1 MGAAM
6 SSRAIV
12 LIPATATPADLLQ
25 PIAGVPALLRLLL
38 CAQRAG
44 LGEILLLGVNRYPR
58 SVQASLTRDSRLTA
72 RLVWLDDQPWSVLVQ
87 TCSDLEKA
95 WWEGDLW
102 VLPAGGVIDATLLR
116 NAVQQAGSGP
126 IAVIDPDPRTFSTSA
141 VPFSRVS
148 GAWLQAVVEASG
160 DVALSA
166 LLCDVLQRSDSEHL
180 SNHRLVC
187 APAVSETN
195 RAAVERGLFEGLEN
209 ASDGWV
215 DRYLNRKLSPW
226 FSRWF
231 VRIPLTPNQITLIAW
246 AIGLLAALCFAHGS
260 WVSGVLGALLLQWSA
275 IIDCCDGEVAR
286 LKFLESTSGYY
297 LDITCDNIV
306 HVAVFVGIA
315 WSGYRELGQTHI
327 LLLGGLA
334 ALGTL
339 MGFIMVL
346 ATRHSRARHASA
358 ALDRLIDA
366 LANRDFSLI
375 LVLCA
380 LTGTLQWFLWALA
393 IGVNLFWLLVLGLAR
408 QAQRTVHG

>member
-1 MGAAM
+1 M

-58 SVQASLTRDSRLTA
+58 SVQVSLTRDARLTSRL
-72 RLVWLDDQPWSVLVQ
+72 VCVDDHPWSALVQ
-87 TCSDLEKA
+87 AYPDLEKA

-116 NAVQQAGSGP
+116 NAVQQAGSCP
-126 IAVIDPDPRTFSTSA
+126 ITVIDPEPRPSSMS
-141 VPFSRVS
+141 VPPFFRVS
-148 GAWLQAVVEASG
+148 GAWLQPVVQASA

-166 LLCDVLQRSDSEHL
+166 LLSEVPQNSDSEHL
-180 SNHRLVC
+180 SNHGLVC

-195 RAAVERGLFEGLEN
+195 RAAVERGLFNGLKS

-231 VRIPLTPNQITLIAW
+231 VRMPLTPNQVTLIAW

-260 WVSGVLGALLLQWSA
+260 WVSGVLGALLLQWSSV
-275 IIDCCDGEVAR
+275 IDCCDGEVAR

-315 WSGYRELGQTHI
+315 WSGYQELGQTHV

-334 ALGTL
+334 AFGTL
-339 MGFIMVL
+339 MGFITVL
-346 ATRHSRARHASA
+346 ATRHGRARQASA

-366 LANRDFSLI
+366 LANRDFSLV

-393 IGVNLFWLLVLGLAR
+393 IGVNLFWLIALGLAR
-408 QAQRTVHG
+408 QAQRTAHG

>member
-12 LIPATATPADLLQ
+12 LIPATTTPADLLQ

-58 SVQASLTRDSRLTA
+58 NVQALLTRDSRLTA
-72 RLVWLDDQPWSVLVQ
+72 RLVWLDDQSWSALVQ

-116 NAVQQAGSGP
+116 NAVQQAGSRP
-126 IAVIDPDPRTFSTSA
+126 IAVIDPDPTTASTSV

-148 GAWLQAVVEASG
+148 GAWLQPVVEASG

-166 LLCDVLQRSDSEHL
+166 LLCDVIQRSDSEHL
-180 SNHRLVC
+180 SNRRLVC
-187 APAVSETN
+187 APAVSATN
-195 RAAVERGLFEGLEN
+195 RTAVERRLFEGLEN

-231 VRIPLTPNQITLIAW
+231 VRMPLTPNQITLIAW

-275 IIDCCDGEVAR
+275 VIDCCDGEVAR

-315 WSGYRELGQTHI
+315 WSGYQELGQTHV

-346 ATRHSRARHASA
+346 ATRHSRARQASA